1 MFMIVNWCLNDEY
14 AWVIKSYWY

>member
-1 MFMIVNWCLNDEY
+1 MIVNWCLNDEY